1 MATEITR
8 SRIDWLSDLIT
19 AADDAWMAAD
29 GLDLEITI
37 ATDHN
42 YEGRSRVTISMMEV
56 THNDAQTES

>member
-8 SRIDWLSDLIT
+8 SRVDWQSDLLK
-19 AADDAWMAAD
+19 AADDAWMAAN
-29 GLDLEITI
+29 GLDIDVTI

-56 THNDAQTES
+56 QHDTKAEG

>member
-8 SRIDWLSDLIT
+8 SRVDWLSDMI
-19 AADDAWMAAD
+19 AAAVDIWMAAES
-29 GLDLEITI
+29 LDRDVTI

-56 THNDAQTES
+56 QNDTRTVD